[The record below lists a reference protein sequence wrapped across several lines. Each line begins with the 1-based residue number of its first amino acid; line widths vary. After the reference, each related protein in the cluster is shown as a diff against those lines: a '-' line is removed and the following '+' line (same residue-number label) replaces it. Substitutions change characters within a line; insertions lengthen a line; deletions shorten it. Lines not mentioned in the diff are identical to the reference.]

1 MLPHVPHPV
10 DYAAT
15 RWSRAVVSVL
25 GHYEDPYTIGL
36 WGRAIGTSTGALRT
50 LCRAAHVSAKDSLDF
65 ARLFRAVL
73 IGQGCDDWDLA
84 NILHVHDTRTLLRLL
99 ERGGISVAV
108 RRRSAPSPLAFL
120 TDQNL
125 VLVTA
130 NLRAISRELRLLA
143 TFEPA
148 ESAPTSAPIS
158 FHHLT

>member
-1 MLPHVPHPV
+1 
-10 DYAAT
+10 
-15 RWSRAVVSVL
+15 
-25 GHYEDPYTIGL
+25 
-36 WGRAIGTSTGALRT
+36 
-50 LCRAAHVSAKDSLDF
+50 
-65 ARLFRAVL
+65 
-73 IGQGCDDWDLA
+73 
-84 NILHVHDTRTLLRLL
+84 LRLL

-148 ESAPTSAPIS
+148 ESAPTSAPIP